1 LFGVNR
7 KSSKSNTQRFRI
19 DGGRAS
25 SVMSNV
31 FQINDSMITA
41 GFNQNTESKSD
52 SEKDEV
58 SNSKQQPAKIMESNN
73 LLASYYSNKII

>member
-1 LFGVNR
+1 
-7 KSSKSNTQRFRI
+7 
-19 DGGRAS
+19 
-25 SVMSNV
+25 
-31 FQINDSMITA
+31 MITA